1 MKGEERERGR
11 RVCGREERER
21 GEVRKREGGE
31 NVGGSKERQHHQSA
45 TSILFLLNKIRK
57 HLTVCVIGPS
67 LLVQFGKIVNSF
79 WSSPL
84 LYSKI
89 SKHDGTPYT
98 FPFRDPSSNTSGL
111 TLDQLTPFHN
121 LEEITGMTRST
132 ASSVINIIYLLV
144 TYIYIIYI

>member
-1 MKGEERERGR
+1 MW
-11 RVCGREERER
+11 
-21 GEVRKREGGE
+21 EGGE
-31 NVGGSKERQHHQSA
+31 REGGGSKERQHHQSA

-57 HLTVCVIGPS
+57 HLTVYDVIGPS
-67 LLVQFGKIVNSF
+67 LLVQFGKIVNCF

-98 FPFRDPSSNTSGL
+98 FPFRDPSSNMSGL